1 MTSGR
6 HTFINYPFPKNLLVD
21 VKRGYYK
28 VFGSDGG
35 AEIIEADNAKDAL
48 DKTKIVNISKIEYMG
63 FCDRKIV
70 NAKELIEANEIID
83 QDPAAES
90 VEQSLE
96 TKEKPQE

>member
-1 MTSGR
+1 VTSGR

-28 VFGSDGG
+28 
-35 AEIIEADNAKDAL
+35 A
-48 DKTKIVNISKIEYMG
+48 
-63 FCDRKIV
+63 
-70 NAKELIEANEIID
+70 
-83 QDPAAES
+83 AAES